1 MLLKENVVM
10 RAIDGLGRPPAVTDD
25 VIKYQE
31 AVNQEEPEPFLI
43 DPEDI
48 LDDPNLT
55 NEQKRATL
63 AFWLSNVHA
72 VPGAPRWR
80 QLENGAFVDAID
92 LRRALGAIDEISG
105 SGTARGRS
113 LLGTTPAALCRT
125 KGDEPPTSATRP
137 QKRWSTSC
145 RPWHG

>member
-10 RAIDGLGRPPAVTDD
+10 RAIDGSGRRPAATDD
-25 VIKYQE
+25 VIKCQE
-31 AVNQEEPEPFLI
+31 AVNQEEPEPFLV

-48 LDDPNLT
+48 LGDPNLT

-92 LRRALGAIDEISG
+92 LRRALRAIDEMSG
-105 SGTARGRS
+105 
-113 LLGTTPAALCRT
+113 
-125 KGDEPPTSATRP
+125 
-137 QKRWSTSC
+137 
-145 RPWHG
+145 

>member
-1 MLLKENVVM
+1 M
-10 RAIDGLGRPPAVTDD
+10 RASKLIDVSGRRPNPRDD
-25 VIKYQE
+25 IIKCQE
-31 AVNQEEPEPFLI
+31 TVNQEEPGPFLV

-48 LDDPNLT
+48 LGDPNLT

-92 LRRALGAIDEISG
+92 LDRALRAIDEMSG
-105 SGTARGRS
+105 
-113 LLGTTPAALCRT
+113 
-125 KGDEPPTSATRP
+125 
-137 QKRWSTSC
+137 
-145 RPWHG
+145 

>member
-1 MLLKENVVM
+1 M
-10 RAIDGLGRPPAVTDD
+10 RAIDGSAATDD
-25 VIKYQE
+25 VIKCQE
-31 AVNQEEPEPFLI
+31 PVYQEEPEPFLV
-43 DPEDI
+43 DPEEV

-92 LRRALGAIDEISG
+92 LRRALRAIDEMSG
-105 SGTARGRS
+105 
-113 LLGTTPAALCRT
+113 
-125 KGDEPPTSATRP
+125 
-137 QKRWSTSC
+137 
-145 RPWHG
+145 